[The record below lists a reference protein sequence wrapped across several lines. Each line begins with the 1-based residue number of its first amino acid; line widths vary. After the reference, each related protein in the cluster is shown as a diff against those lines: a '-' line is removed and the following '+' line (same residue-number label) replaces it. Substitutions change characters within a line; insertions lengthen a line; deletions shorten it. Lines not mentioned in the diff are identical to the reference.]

1 MTARSEYKDGA
12 MKIVVLGGGVIGVTS
27 AWYLAKAGHE
37 VTLLERRSGVAL
49 ETSHGNAGQISPGYA
64 APWAAPGIPLKAAK
78 WLLQKHAPFTVR
90 PTSDPFQLR
99 WMLKMFANCTPA
111 AYATNKGRMVRLAEY
126 SRDCMKTLRDDLA
139 LDYEGRQLGTLQLF
153 RSQAQLEASKRDI
166 AVLEEYGVPYESLDA
181 SGCEAAE
188 PALARVRGKVVGGL
202 RLPGDETGD
211 CYRFTRALAA
221 EAERLGVTFVF
232 DCPLD
237 EIEVQGGRAVAVRA
251 GEQRWQADAIVC
263 ALGSYA
269 TGFLRPL
276 GLDLPVYPVKGY
288 SLTLPMT
295 NGDAAPR
302 STVLD
307 ETYKVAITRFDERIR
322 VGGMAELSGFNLALN
337 PRRHDT
343 LAMVVRDLF
352 PEGGDLARAE
362 FWTGLRPMT
371 PDGTPLVGP
380 SPIPGLWL
388 NTGHGTLGW
397 TMAAGS
403 GQLLSDLIGGQTPA
417 ISDEGL
423 TLARYA

>member
-1 MTARSEYKDGA
+1 MD
-12 MKIVVLGGGVIGVTS
+12 IVVLGGGVVGVTS
-27 AWYLAKAGHE
+27 AWYLAKAGHK
-37 VTLLERRSGVAL
+37 VTLLERRDGVAL
-49 ETSHGNAGQISPGYA
+49 ETSHANAGQISPGYA
-64 APWAAPGIPLKAAK
+64 SPWAAPGIPLKAAK

-111 AYATNKGRMVRLAEY
+111 AYAVNKGRMVRLAEY
-126 SRDCMKTLRDDLA
+126 SRDCMKLLRDELA

-153 RSQAQLEASKRDI
+153 RSQAQCDASQRDI
-166 AVLEEYGVPYESLDA
+166 EVLEEYGVPYQSLNAD
-181 SGCEAAE
+181 GCEEVE
-188 PALARVRGKVVGGL
+188 PALARVRGKIVGGL

-211 CYRFTRALAA
+211 CFRFTQALADKA
-221 EAERLGVTFVF
+221 RRLGVNFIF
-232 DCPLD
+232 NCAID
-237 EIEVQGGRAVAVRA
+237 EVELAQGRAVAVRA
-251 GEQRWQADAIVC
+251 GERRFKADAIVC
-263 ALGSYA
+263 ALGSYG

-276 GLDLPVYPVKGY
+276 GIELPVYPVKGY

-295 NGDAAPR
+295 DAAGAPR

-352 PEGGDLARAE
+352 PEGGDLEQAS

-403 GQLLSDLIGGQTPA
+403 GQLLSDLISGSAPA

-423 TLARYA
+423 TLARYG

>member
-1 MTARSEYKDGA
+1 MD
-12 MKIVVLGGGVIGVTS
+12 IVVLGGGVVGVTS
-27 AWYLAKAGHE
+27 AWYLAKAGHK
-37 VTLLERRSGVAL
+37 VTLLERRGGVAL
-49 ETSHGNAGQISPGYA
+49 ETSHANAGQISPGYA
-64 APWAAPGIPLKAAK
+64 SPWAAPGIPLKAAK

-111 AYATNKGRMVRLAEY
+111 AYAVNKGRMVRLAEY
-126 SRDCMKTLRDDLA
+126 SRDCMKLLRDELA

-153 RSQAQLEASKRDI
+153 RSQAQRDASQRDI
-166 AVLEEYGVPYESLDA
+166 EVLEEYGVPYQSLDA
-181 SGCEAAE
+181 DGCEEVE
-188 PALARVRGKVVGGL
+188 PALARVRGKIVGGL

-211 CYRFTRALAA
+211 CFRFTQALAD
-221 EAERLGVTFVF
+221 EARRLGVEFVF
-232 DCPLD
+232 NCAID
-237 EIEVQGGRAVAVRA
+237 EVELAQGRAVAVRA
-251 GEQRWQADAIVC
+251 GEQRFKADAIVC
-263 ALGSYA
+263 ALGSYG

-276 GLDLPVYPVKGY
+276 GIELPVYPVKGY

-295 NGDAAPR
+295 DAAGAPR

-322 VGGMAELSGFNLALN
+322 VGGMAELSGFDLALN

-352 PEGGDLARAE
+352 PEGGDLEQAE

-403 GQLLSDLIGGQTPA
+403 GQLLSDLISGSAPA

-423 TLARYA
+423 TLARYG

>member
-1 MTARSEYKDGA
+1 MD
-12 MKIVVLGGGVIGVTS
+12 IVVLGGGVVGVTS
-27 AWYLAKAGHE
+27 AWYLAKAGHK
-37 VTLLERRSGVAL
+37 VTLLERRDGVAL
-49 ETSHGNAGQISPGYA
+49 ETSHANAGQISPGYA
-64 APWAAPGIPLKAAK
+64 SPWAAPGIPLKAAK
-78 WLLQKHAPFTVR
+78 WLLQRHAPFTVR

-111 AYATNKGRMVRLAEY
+111 AYAVNKGRMVRLAEY
-126 SRDCMKTLRDDLA
+126 SRDCMKQLRGELA

-153 RSQAQLEASKRDI
+153 RSQAQLDASQRDI
-166 AVLEEYGVPYESLDA
+166 AVLEEYGVPYQSLNAD
-181 SGCEAAE
+181 GCEEVE

-211 CYRFTRALAA
+211 CFRFTQALADA
-221 EAERLGVTFVF
+221 ARKLGVSFVF
-232 DCPLD
+232 NCAID
-237 EIEVQGGRAVAVRA
+237 EVEIAKGRAVAVRA
-251 GEQRWQADAIVC
+251 GEQRFQADAIVC
-263 ALGSYA
+263 ALGSYG

-276 GLDLPVYPVKGY
+276 GIELPVYPVKGY

-295 NGDAAPR
+295 DAEGAPR

-352 PEGGDLARAE
+352 PQGGNLEQAT

-403 GQLLSDLIGGQTPA
+403 GQLLSDLISGNTPD

-423 TLARYA
+423 TLARYG

>member
-1 MTARSEYKDGA
+1 MD
-12 MKIVVLGGGVIGVTS
+12 IVVLGGGVVGVTS
-27 AWYLAKAGHE
+27 AWYLAKAGHK
-37 VTLLERRSGVAL
+37 VTLLERRGGVAL
-49 ETSHGNAGQISPGYA
+49 ETSHANAGQISPGYA
-64 APWAAPGIPLKAAK
+64 SPWAAPGIPLKAAK

-111 AYATNKGRMVRLAEY
+111 AYAVNKGRMVRLAEY
-126 SRDCMKTLRDDLA
+126 SRDCMKLLRDELA

-153 RSQAQLEASKRDI
+153 RSQAQRDASQRDI
-166 AVLEEYGVPYESLDA
+166 EVLEEYGVPYQSLDA
-181 SGCEAAE
+181 SGCEEVE

-211 CYRFTRALAA
+211 CFRFTQALAD
-221 EAERLGVTFVF
+221 EARRLGVEFVF
-232 DCPLD
+232 NCAID
-237 EIEVQGGRAVAVRA
+237 EVELAQGRAVAVRA
-251 GEQRWQADAIVC
+251 GEQRFKADAIVC
-263 ALGSYA
+263 ALGSYG

-276 GLDLPVYPVKGY
+276 GIELPVYPVKGY

-295 NGDAAPR
+295 DAAGAPR

-352 PEGGDLARAE
+352 PQGGDLEQAS

-403 GQLLSDLIGGQTPA
+403 GQLLSDLISGSAPA

-423 TLARYA
+423 TLARYG

>member
-1 MTARSEYKDGA
+1 MD
-12 MKIVVLGGGVIGVTS
+12 IVVLGGGVVGVTS
-27 AWYLAKAGHE
+27 AWYLAKAGHK
-37 VTLLERRSGVAL
+37 VTLLERRDGVAL
-49 ETSHGNAGQISPGYA
+49 ETSHANAGQISPGYA
-64 APWAAPGIPLKAAK
+64 SPWAAPGIPLKAAK
-78 WLLQKHAPFTVR
+78 WLLQRHAPFTVR

-111 AYATNKGRMVRLAEY
+111 AYAVNKGRMVRLAEY
-126 SRDCMKTLRDDLA
+126 SRDCMKQLRGELA

-153 RSQAQLEASKRDI
+153 RSQAQLDASQRDI
-166 AVLEEYGVPYESLDA
+166 AVLEEYGVPYQSMNAD
-181 SGCEAAE
+181 GCEEVE

-211 CYRFTRALAA
+211 CFRFTQALAD
-221 EAERLGVTFVF
+221 EARKLGVSFVF
-232 DCPLD
+232 NCAID
-237 EIEVQGGRAVAVRA
+237 EVEIAKGRAVAVRA
-251 GEQRWQADAIVC
+251 GEQRFQADAIVC
-263 ALGSYA
+263 ALGSYG

-276 GLDLPVYPVKGY
+276 GIELPVYPVKGY

-295 NGDAAPR
+295 DAEGAPR

-352 PEGGDLARAE
+352 PQGGNLEQAT

-403 GQLLSDLIGGQTPA
+403 GQLLSDLISGNTPD

-423 TLARYA
+423 TLARYG

>member
-1 MTARSEYKDGA
+1 MD
-12 MKIVVLGGGVIGVTS
+12 IVVLGGGVVGVTS
-27 AWYLAKAGHE
+27 AWYLAKAGHK
-37 VTLLERRSGVAL
+37 VTLLERRGGVAL
-49 ETSHGNAGQISPGYA
+49 ETSHANAGQISPGYA
-64 APWAAPGIPLKAAK
+64 SPWAAPGIPLKAAK

-111 AYATNKGRMVRLAEY
+111 AYAVNKGRMVRLAEY
-126 SRDCMKTLRDDLA
+126 SRDCMKLLRDELA

-153 RSQAQLEASKRDI
+153 RSQAQRDASQRDI
-166 AVLEEYGVPYESLDA
+166 EVLEEYGVPYQSLDA
-181 SGCEAAE
+181 DGCEEVE
-188 PALARVRGKVVGGL
+188 PALARVRGKIVGGL

-211 CYRFTRALAA
+211 CFRFTQALAD
-221 EAERLGVTFVF
+221 EARRLGVNFVF
-232 DCPLD
+232 NCAID
-237 EIEVQGGRAVAVRA
+237 EVELAQGRAVAVRA
-251 GEQRWQADAIVC
+251 GERRFKADAIVC
-263 ALGSYA
+263 ALGSYG

-276 GLDLPVYPVKGY
+276 GIELPVYPVKGY

-295 NGDAAPR
+295 DAAGAPR

-352 PEGGDLARAE
+352 PEGGDLPRAE

-403 GQLLSDLIGGQTPA
+403 GRLLSDLISGSAPA

-423 TLARYA
+423 TLARYG

>member
-1 MTARSEYKDGA
+1 MD
-12 MKIVVLGGGVIGVTS
+12 IVVLGGGVVGVTS
-27 AWYLAKAGHE
+27 AWYLAKAGHK
-37 VTLLERRSGVAL
+37 VTLLERRDGVAL
-49 ETSHGNAGQISPGYA
+49 ETSHANAGQISPGYA
-64 APWAAPGIPLKAAK
+64 SPWAAPGIPLKAAK

-111 AYATNKGRMVRLAEY
+111 AYAVNKGRMVRLAEY
-126 SRDCMKTLRDDLA
+126 SRDCMKLLRDELA

-153 RSQAQLEASKRDI
+153 RSQAQRDASQRDI
-166 AVLEEYGVPYESLDA
+166 EVLEEYGVPYQSLDA
-181 SGCEAAE
+181 DGCEEVE
-188 PALARVRGKVVGGL
+188 PALARVRGKIVGGL

-211 CYRFTRALAA
+211 CFRFTQALAD
-221 EAERLGVTFVF
+221 EARRLGVEFVF
-232 DCPLD
+232 NCAID
-237 EIEVQGGRAVAVRA
+237 EVELAQGRAVAVRA
-251 GEQRWQADAIVC
+251 GEQRFKADAIVC
-263 ALGSYA
+263 ALGSYG

-276 GLDLPVYPVKGY
+276 GIELPVYPVKGY

-295 NGDAAPR
+295 DADGAPR

-352 PEGGDLARAE
+352 PEGGDLEQAE

-403 GQLLSDLIGGQTPA
+403 GQLLSDLISGSAPA

-423 TLARYA
+423 TLARYG

>member
-1 MTARSEYKDGA
+1 MD
-12 MKIVVLGGGVIGVTS
+12 IVVLGGGVVGVTS
-27 AWYLAKAGHE
+27 AWYLAKAGHK
-37 VTLLERRSGVAL
+37 VTLLERRDGVAL
-49 ETSHGNAGQISPGYA
+49 ETSHANAGQISPGYA
-64 APWAAPGIPLKAAK
+64 SPWAAPGIPLKAAK

-111 AYATNKGRMVRLAEY
+111 AYAVNKGRMVRLAEY
-126 SRDCMKTLRDDLA
+126 SRDCMKQLRGELA

-153 RSQAQLEASKRDI
+153 RSQAQLDASQRDI
-166 AVLEEYGVPYESLDA
+166 AVLEEYGVPYQSLNAD
-181 SGCEAAE
+181 GCEEVE

-211 CYRFTRALAA
+211 CFRFTQALAD
-221 EAERLGVTFVF
+221 EARRLGVSFVF
-232 DCPLD
+232 NCAID
-237 EIEVQGGRAVAVRA
+237 EVEIAKGRAVAVRA
-251 GEQRWQADAIVC
+251 GEQRFKADAIVC
-263 ALGSYA
+263 ALGSYG

-276 GLDLPVYPVKGY
+276 GIELPVYPVKGY

-295 NGDAAPR
+295 DADGAPR

-352 PEGGDLARAE
+352 PQGGDLEQAS

-403 GQLLSDLIGGQTPA
+403 GQLLSDLISGNTPD

-423 TLARYA
+423 TLARYG

>member
-1 MTARSEYKDGA
+1 MD
-12 MKIVVLGGGVIGVTS
+12 IVVLGGGVVGVTS
-27 AWYLAKAGHE
+27 AWYLAKAGHK
-37 VTLLERRSGVAL
+37 VTLLERRDGVAL
-49 ETSHGNAGQISPGYA
+49 ETSHANAGQISPGYA
-64 APWAAPGIPLKAAK
+64 SPWAAPGIPLKAAK

-111 AYATNKGRMVRLAEY
+111 AYAVNKGRMVRLAEY
-126 SRDCMKTLRDDLA
+126 SRDCMKLLRDELA

-153 RSQAQLEASKRDI
+153 RSQAQRDASQRDI
-166 AVLEEYGVPYESLDA
+166 EVLEEYGVPYQSLDA
-181 SGCEAAE
+181 DGCEEVE

-211 CYRFTRALAA
+211 CFRFTQALAD
-221 EAERLGVTFVF
+221 EARRLGVNFVF
-232 DCPLD
+232 NCAID
-237 EIEVQGGRAVAVRA
+237 EVELAQGRAVAVRA
-251 GEQRWQADAIVC
+251 GEQRFKADAIVC
-263 ALGSYA
+263 ALGSYG

-276 GLDLPVYPVKGY
+276 GIELPVYPVKGY

-295 NGDAAPR
+295 DADGAPR

-352 PEGGDLARAE
+352 PQGGDLEQAS

-403 GQLLSDLIGGQTPA
+403 GQLLSDLISGSAPA

-423 TLARYA
+423 TLARYG

>member
-1 MTARSEYKDGA
+1 MD
-12 MKIVVLGGGVIGVTS
+12 IVVLGGGVVGVTS
-27 AWYLAKAGHE
+27 AWYLAKAGHK
-37 VTLLERRSGVAL
+37 VTLLERRDGVAL
-49 ETSHGNAGQISPGYA
+49 ETSHANAGQISPGYA
-64 APWAAPGIPLKAAK
+64 SPWAAPGIPLKAAK
-78 WLLQKHAPFTVR
+78 WLLQRHAPFTVR

-111 AYATNKGRMVRLAEY
+111 AYAVNKGRMVRLAEY
-126 SRDCMKTLRDDLA
+126 SRDCMKQLRGELA

-153 RSQAQLEASKRDI
+153 RSQAQLDASQRDI
-166 AVLEEYGVPYESLDA
+166 AVLEEYGVPYQSLNA
-181 SGCEAAE
+181 HGCEEVE

-211 CYRFTRALAA
+211 CFRFTQALAD
-221 EAERLGVTFVF
+221 EARKLGVSFVF
-232 DCPLD
+232 NCTID
-237 EIEVQGGRAVAVRA
+237 EVEIAKGRAVAVRA
-251 GEQRWQADAIVC
+251 GEQRFQADAIVC
-263 ALGSYA
+263 ALGSYG

-276 GLDLPVYPVKGY
+276 GIELPVYPVKGY

-295 NGDAAPR
+295 DAEGAPR

-352 PEGGDLARAE
+352 PQGGNLEQAT

-403 GQLLSDLIGGQTPA
+403 GQLLSDLISGNTPD

-423 TLARYA
+423 TLARYG

>member
-1 MTARSEYKDGA
+1 MD
-12 MKIVVLGGGVIGVTS
+12 IVVLGGGVVGVTS
-27 AWYLAKAGHE
+27 AWYLAKAGHK
-37 VTLLERRSGVAL
+37 VTLLERRDGVAL
-49 ETSHGNAGQISPGYA
+49 ETSHANAGQISPGYA
-64 APWAAPGIPLKAAK
+64 SPWAAPGIPLKAAK

-111 AYATNKGRMVRLAEY
+111 AYAVNKGRMVRLAEY
-126 SRDCMKTLRDDLA
+126 SRDCMKLLRDELA

-153 RSQAQLEASKRDI
+153 RSQAQCDASQRDI
-166 AVLEEYGVPYESLDA
+166 EVLEEYGVPYQSLDA
-181 SGCEAAE
+181 DSCEEVE
-188 PALARVRGKVVGGL
+188 PALARVRGKIVGGL

-211 CYRFTRALAA
+211 CFRFTQALAD
-221 EAERLGVTFVF
+221 EARRLGVEFVF
-232 DCPLD
+232 NCAID
-237 EIEVQGGRAVAVRA
+237 EVELAQGRAVAVRA
-251 GEQRWQADAIVC
+251 GEQRFKADAIVC
-263 ALGSYA
+263 ALGSYG

-276 GLDLPVYPVKGY
+276 GIELPVYPVKGY

-295 NGDAAPR
+295 DAAGAPR

-352 PEGGDLARAE
+352 PEGGDLPRAE

-403 GQLLSDLIGGQTPA
+403 GQLLSDLISGSAPA

-423 TLARYA
+423 TLARYG

>member
-1 MTARSEYKDGA
+1 MD
-12 MKIVVLGGGVIGVTS
+12 IVVLGGGVVGVTS
-27 AWYLAKAGHE
+27 AWYLAKAGHK
-37 VTLLERRSGVAL
+37 VTLLERRGGVAL
-49 ETSHGNAGQISPGYA
+49 ETSHANAGQISPGYA
-64 APWAAPGIPLKAAK
+64 SPWAAPGIPLKAAK

-111 AYATNKGRMVRLAEY
+111 AYAVNKGRMVRLAEY
-126 SRDCMKTLRDDLA
+126 SRDCMKLLRDELA

-153 RSQAQLEASKRDI
+153 RSQAQRDASQRDI
-166 AVLEEYGVPYESLDA
+166 EVLEEYGVPYQSLDA
-181 SGCEAAE
+181 DGCEEVE
-188 PALARVRGKVVGGL
+188 PALARVRGKIVGGL

-211 CYRFTRALAA
+211 CFRFTQALAD
-221 EAERLGVTFVF
+221 EARRLGVEFVF
-232 DCPLD
+232 NCAID
-237 EIEVQGGRAVAVRA
+237 EVELAQGRAVAVRA
-251 GEQRWQADAIVC
+251 GEQRFKADAIVC
-263 ALGSYA
+263 ALGSYG

-276 GLDLPVYPVKGY
+276 GIELPVYPVKGY

-295 NGDAAPR
+295 DADGAPR

-352 PEGGDLARAE
+352 PEGGDLEQAE

-403 GQLLSDLIGGQTPA
+403 GQLLSDLISGSAPA

-423 TLARYA
+423 TLARYG

>member
-1 MTARSEYKDGA
+1 MD
-12 MKIVVLGGGVIGVTS
+12 IVVLGGGVVGVTS
-27 AWYLAKAGHE
+27 AWYLAKAGHK
-37 VTLLERRSGVAL
+37 VTLLERRDGVAL
-49 ETSHGNAGQISPGYA
+49 ETSHANAGQISPGYA
-64 APWAAPGIPLKAAK
+64 SPWAAPGIPLKAAK

-99 WMLKMFANCTPA
+99 WMLKMFANCTPV
-111 AYATNKGRMVRLAEY
+111 AYAVNKGRMVRLAEY
-126 SRDCMKTLRDDLA
+126 SRDCMKQLRGELA

-153 RSQAQLEASKRDI
+153 RSQAQLDASQRDI
-166 AVLEEYGVPYESLDA
+166 AVLEEYGVPYQSLNAD
-181 SGCEAAE
+181 GCEEVE

-211 CYRFTRALAA
+211 CFRFTQALAD
-221 EAERLGVTFVF
+221 EARKLGVSFVF
-232 DCPLD
+232 NCAID
-237 EIEVQGGRAVAVRA
+237 EVEIAKGRAVAVRA
-251 GEQRWQADAIVC
+251 GEQRFQADAIVC
-263 ALGSYA
+263 ALGSYG

-276 GLDLPVYPVKGY
+276 GIELPVYPVKGY

-295 NGDAAPR
+295 DAEGAPR

-352 PEGGDLARAE
+352 PQGGNLEQAT
-362 FWTGLRPMT
+362 FWAGLRPMT

-403 GQLLSDLIGGQTPA
+403 GQLLSDLISGNTPD

-423 TLARYA
+423 TLARYG

>member
-1 MTARSEYKDGA
+1 MD
-12 MKIVVLGGGVIGVTS
+12 IVVLGGGVVGVTS
-27 AWYLAKAGHE
+27 AWYLAKAGHK
-37 VTLLERRSGVAL
+37 VTLLERRDGVAL
-49 ETSHGNAGQISPGYA
+49 ETSHANAGQISPGYA
-64 APWAAPGIPLKAAK
+64 SPWAAPGIPLKAAK

-111 AYATNKGRMVRLAEY
+111 AYAVNKGRMVRLAEY
-126 SRDCMKTLRDDLA
+126 SRDCMKLLRDELA

-153 RSQAQLEASKRDI
+153 RSQAQRDANQRDI
-166 AVLEEYGVPYESLDA
+166 EVLEEYGVPYQSLDA
-181 SGCEAAE
+181 DGCEEVE
-188 PALARVRGKVVGGL
+188 PALARVRGKIVGGL

-211 CYRFTRALAA
+211 CFRFTQALAD
-221 EAERLGVTFVF
+221 EARRLGVEFVF
-232 DCPLD
+232 NCAID
-237 EIEVQGGRAVAVRA
+237 EVELAQGRAVAVRA
-251 GEQRWQADAIVC
+251 GEQRFKADAIVC
-263 ALGSYA
+263 ALGSYG

-276 GLDLPVYPVKGY
+276 GIELPVYPVKGY

-295 NGDAAPR
+295 DAAGAPR

-352 PEGGDLARAE
+352 PEGGDLPRAE

-403 GQLLSDLIGGQTPA
+403 GQLLSDLISGSAPA

-423 TLARYA
+423 TLARYG

>member
-1 MTARSEYKDGA
+1 MD
-12 MKIVVLGGGVIGVTS
+12 IVVLGGGVVGVTS
-27 AWYLAKAGHE
+27 AWYLAKAGHK
-37 VTLLERRSGVAL
+37 VTLLERRDGVAL
-49 ETSHGNAGQISPGYA
+49 ETSHANAGQISPGYA
-64 APWAAPGIPLKAAK
+64 SPWAAPGIPLKAAK

-111 AYATNKGRMVRLAEY
+111 AYAVNKGRMVRLAEY
-126 SRDCMKTLRDDLA
+126 SRDCMKQLRGELA

-153 RSQAQLEASKRDI
+153 RSQAQLDASQRDI
-166 AVLEEYGVPYESLDA
+166 AVLEEYGVPYQSLNAD
-181 SGCEAAE
+181 GCEEVE

-211 CYRFTRALAA
+211 CFRFTQALAD
-221 EAERLGVTFVF
+221 EARELGVSFVF
-232 DCPLD
+232 NCTID
-237 EIEVQGGRAVAVRA
+237 EVEIAKGRAVAVRA
-251 GEQRWQADAIVC
+251 GEQRFQADAIVC
-263 ALGSYA
+263 ALGSYG

-276 GLDLPVYPVKGY
+276 GIELPVYPVKGY

-295 NGDAAPR
+295 DAEGAPR

-337 PRRHDT
+337 SRRHDT

-352 PEGGDLARAE
+352 PQGGNLEQAS

-403 GQLLSDLIGGQTPA
+403 GQLLSDLISGNTPD

-423 TLARYA
+423 TLARYG

>member
-1 MTARSEYKDGA
+1 MD
-12 MKIVVLGGGVIGVTS
+12 IVVLGGGVVGVTS
-27 AWYLAKAGHE
+27 AWYLAKAGHK
-37 VTLLERRSGVAL
+37 VTLLERRDGVAL
-49 ETSHGNAGQISPGYA
+49 ETSHANAGQISPGYA
-64 APWAAPGIPLKAAK
+64 SPWAAPGIPLKAAK

-111 AYATNKGRMVRLAEY
+111 AYAVNKGRMVRLAEY
-126 SRDCMKTLRDDLA
+126 SRDCMKLLRDELA

-153 RSQAQLEASKRDI
+153 RSTAQRDASQRDI
-166 AVLEEYGVPYESLDA
+166 EVLEEYGVPYQSLDA
-181 SGCEAAE
+181 DGCEEVE

-211 CYRFTRALAA
+211 CFRFTQALAD
-221 EAERLGVTFVF
+221 EARRLGVNFVF
-232 DCPLD
+232 NCAID
-237 EIEVQGGRAVAVRA
+237 EVELAQGRAVAVRA
-251 GEQRWQADAIVC
+251 GEQRFKADAIVC
-263 ALGSYA
+263 ALGSYG

-276 GLDLPVYPVKGY
+276 GIELPVYPVKGY

-295 NGDAAPR
+295 DAAGAPR

-352 PEGGDLARAE
+352 PQGGDLEQAS

-403 GQLLSDLIGGQTPA
+403 GRLLSDLISGSAPA

-423 TLARYA
+423 TLARYG

>member
-1 MTARSEYKDGA
+1 MD
-12 MKIVVLGGGVIGVTS
+12 IVVRGGGVVGVTS
-27 AWYLAKAGHE
+27 AWYLAKAGHK
-37 VTLLERRSGVAL
+37 VTLLERRDGVAL
-49 ETSHGNAGQISPGYA
+49 ETSHANAGQISPGYA
-64 APWAAPGIPLKAAK
+64 SPWAAPGIPLKAAK

-111 AYATNKGRMVRLAEY
+111 AYAVNKGRMVRLAEY
-126 SRDCMKTLRDDLA
+126 SRDCMKQLRGELA

-153 RSQAQLEASKRDI
+153 RSQAQLDASQRDI
-166 AVLEEYGVPYESLDA
+166 AVLEEYGVPYQSLNAD
-181 SGCEAAE
+181 GCEEVE

-211 CYRFTRALAA
+211 CFRFTQALAD
-221 EAERLGVTFVF
+221 EARKLGVSFVF
-232 DCPLD
+232 NCAID
-237 EIEVQGGRAVAVRA
+237 EVEIAKGRAVAVRA
-251 GEQRWQADAIVC
+251 GEQRFQADAIVC
-263 ALGSYA
+263 ALGSYG

-276 GLDLPVYPVKGY
+276 GIELPVYPVKGY

-295 NGDAAPR
+295 DAEGAPR

-352 PEGGDLARAE
+352 PQGGNLEQAT
-362 FWTGLRPMT
+362 FWAGLRPMT

-403 GQLLSDLIGGQTPA
+403 GQLLSDLISGNTPD

-423 TLARYA
+423 TLARYG

>member
-1 MTARSEYKDGA
+1 MC
-12 MKIVVLGGGVIGVTS
+12 I
-27 AWYLAKAGHE
+27 
-37 VTLLERRSGVAL
+37 
-49 ETSHGNAGQISPGYA
+49 
-64 APWAAPGIPLKAAK
+64 
-78 WLLQKHAPFTVR
+78 
-90 PTSDPFQLR
+90 
-99 WMLKMFANCTPA
+99 
-111 AYATNKGRMVRLAEY
+111 
-126 SRDCMKTLRDDLA
+126 RDR
-139 LDYEGRQLGTLQLF
+139 LGTLQLF
-153 RSQAQLEASKRDI
+153 RSQAQLDASQRDI
-166 AVLEEYGVPYESLDA
+166 AVLEEYGVPYQSLNAD
-181 SGCEAAE
+181 GCEEVE

-211 CYRFTRALAA
+211 CFRFTQALAD
-221 EAERLGVTFVF
+221 EARKLGVSFVF
-232 DCPLD
+232 NCAID
-237 EIEVQGGRAVAVRA
+237 EVEIAKGRAVAVRA
-251 GEQRWQADAIVC
+251 GEQRFQADAIVC
-263 ALGSYA
+263 ALGSYG

-276 GLDLPVYPVKGY
+276 GIELPVYPVKGY

-295 NGDAAPR
+295 DAEGAPR

-352 PEGGDLARAE
+352 PQGGNLEQAT

-403 GQLLSDLIGGQTPA
+403 GQLLSDLISGNTPD

-423 TLARYA
+423 TLARYG

>member
-1 MTARSEYKDGA
+1 MD
-12 MKIVVLGGGVIGVTS
+12 IVVLGGGVVGVTS
-27 AWYLAKAGHE
+27 AWYLAKAGHK
-37 VTLLERRSGVAL
+37 VTLLERRDGVAL
-49 ETSHGNAGQISPGYA
+49 ETSHANAGQISPGYA
-64 APWAAPGIPLKAAK
+64 SPWAAPGIPLKAAK

-111 AYATNKGRMVRLAEY
+111 AYAVNKGRMVRLAEY
-126 SRDCMKTLRDDLA
+126 SRDCMKLLRDELA

-153 RSQAQLEASKRDI
+153 RSQAQRDASQRDI
-166 AVLEEYGVPYESLDA
+166 EVLEEYGVPYQSLDA
-181 SGCEAAE
+181 SGCEEVE

-211 CYRFTRALAA
+211 CFRFTQALAD
-221 EAERLGVTFVF
+221 EARRLGVEFVF
-232 DCPLD
+232 NCAID
-237 EIEVQGGRAVAVRA
+237 EVELAQGRAVAVRA
-251 GEQRWQADAIVC
+251 GEQRFKADAIVC
-263 ALGSYA
+263 ALGSYG

-276 GLDLPVYPVKGY
+276 GIELPVYPVKGY

-295 NGDAAPR
+295 DADGAPR

-352 PEGGDLARAE
+352 PEGGDLEQAS

-403 GQLLSDLIGGQTPA
+403 GQLLSDLISGSAPA

-423 TLARYA
+423 TLARYG

>member
-1 MTARSEYKDGA
+1 MD
-12 MKIVVLGGGVIGVTS
+12 IVVLGGGVVGVTS
-27 AWYLAKAGHE
+27 AWYLAKAGHK
-37 VTLLERRSGVAL
+37 VTLLERRDGVAL
-49 ETSHGNAGQISPGYA
+49 ETSHANAGQISPGYA
-64 APWAAPGIPLKAAK
+64 SPWAAPGIPLKAAK

-111 AYATNKGRMVRLAEY
+111 AYAVNKGRMVRLAEY
-126 SRDCMKTLRDDLA
+126 SRDCMKQLRGELA

-153 RSQAQLEASKRDI
+153 RSQAQLDASQRDI
-166 AVLEEYGVPYESLDA
+166 AVLEEYGVPYQSLDA
-181 SGCEAAE
+181 DGCEAVE

-211 CYRFTRALAA
+211 CFRFTQALAD
-221 EAERLGVTFVF
+221 EARRLGVNFVF
-232 DCPLD
+232 NCAID
-237 EIEVQGGRAVAVRA
+237 EVEIAKGRAVAVRA
-251 GEQRWQADAIVC
+251 GEQRFQADAIVC
-263 ALGSYA
+263 ALGSYG

-276 GLDLPVYPVKGY
+276 GIELPVYPVKGY

-295 NGDAAPR
+295 DAEGAPR

-352 PEGGDLARAE
+352 PQGGNLEQAT

-403 GQLLSDLIGGQTPA
+403 GQLLSDLISGNTPD

-423 TLARYA
+423 TLARYG

>member
-1 MTARSEYKDGA
+1 MD
-12 MKIVVLGGGVIGVTS
+12 IVVLGGGVVGVTS
-27 AWYLAKAGHE
+27 AWYLAKAGHK
-37 VTLLERRSGVAL
+37 VTLLERRDGVAL
-49 ETSHGNAGQISPGYA
+49 ETSHANAGQISPGYA
-64 APWAAPGIPLKAAK
+64 SPWAAPGIPLKAAK

-111 AYATNKGRMVRLAEY
+111 AYAVNKGRMVRLAEY
-126 SRDCMKTLRDDLA
+126 SRDCMKQLRDELA

-153 RSQAQLEASKRDI
+153 RSQAQRDASQRDI
-166 AVLEEYGVPYESLDA
+166 EVLEEYGVPYQSLDA
-181 SGCEAAE
+181 DGCEAVE

-211 CYRFTRALAA
+211 CFRFTQALAD
-221 EAERLGVTFVF
+221 EARKLGVSFVF
-232 DCPLD
+232 NCAID
-237 EIEVQGGRAVAVRA
+237 EVEIAKGRAVAVRA
-251 GEQRWQADAIVC
+251 GEQRFQADAIVC
-263 ALGSYA
+263 ALGSYG

-276 GLDLPVYPVKGY
+276 GIELPVYPVKGY

-295 NGDAAPR
+295 DAEGAPR

-352 PEGGDLARAE
+352 PQGGNLEQAT

-403 GQLLSDLIGGQTPA
+403 GQLLSDLISGNTPD

-423 TLARYA
+423 TLARYG

>member
-1 MTARSEYKDGA
+1 MD
-12 MKIVVLGGGVIGVTS
+12 IVVLGGGVVGVTS
-27 AWYLAKAGHE
+27 AWYLAKAGHK
-37 VTLLERRSGVAL
+37 VTLLERRDGVAL
-49 ETSHGNAGQISPGYA
+49 ETSHANAGQISPGYA
-64 APWAAPGIPLKAAK
+64 SPWAAPGIPLKAAK

-111 AYATNKGRMVRLAEY
+111 AYAVNKGRMVRLAEY
-126 SRDCMKTLRDDLA
+126 SRDCMKQLRGELA

-153 RSQAQLEASKRDI
+153 RSQAQLDASQRDI
-166 AVLEEYGVPYESLDA
+166 AVLEEYGVPYQSLNAD
-181 SGCEAAE
+181 GCEEVE

-211 CYRFTRALAA
+211 CFRFTQALAD
-221 EAERLGVTFVF
+221 EARKLGVSFVF
-232 DCPLD
+232 NCAID
-237 EIEVQGGRAVAVRA
+237 EVEIAKGRAVAVRA
-251 GEQRWQADAIVC
+251 GEQRFQADAIVWT
-263 ALGSYA
+263 LGSYC

-276 GLDLPVYPVKGY
+276 GIELPVYPVKGY

-295 NGDAAPR
+295 DAEGAPR

-352 PEGGDLARAE
+352 PQGGDLEQAT

-403 GQLLSDLIGGQTPA
+403 GQLLSDLISGNTPD

-423 TLARYA
+423 TLARYG

>member
-1 MTARSEYKDGA
+1 MD
-12 MKIVVLGGGVIGVTS
+12 IVVLGGGVVGVTS
-27 AWYLAKAGHE
+27 AWYLAKAGHK
-37 VTLLERRSGVAL
+37 VTLLERRDGVAL
-49 ETSHGNAGQISPGYA
+49 ETSHANAGQISPGYA
-64 APWAAPGIPLKAAK
+64 SPWAAPGIPLKAAK
-78 WLLQKHAPFTVR
+78 WLLQRHAPFTVR

-111 AYATNKGRMVRLAEY
+111 AYAVNKGRMVRLAEY
-126 SRDCMKTLRDDLA
+126 SRDCMKQLRGELA

-153 RSQAQLEASKRDI
+153 RSQAQLDASQRDI
-166 AVLEEYGVPYESLDA
+166 AVLEEYGVPYQSLNAD
-181 SGCEAAE
+181 GCEEVE

-211 CYRFTRALAA
+211 CFRFTQALAD
-221 EAERLGVTFVF
+221 EARKLGVSFVF
-232 DCPLD
+232 NCAID
-237 EIEVQGGRAVAVRA
+237 EVEIAKGRAVGVRA
-251 GEQRWQADAIVC
+251 GEQRFQADAIVC
-263 ALGSYA
+263 ALGSYG

-276 GLDLPVYPVKGY
+276 GIELPVYPVKGY

-295 NGDAAPR
+295 DAEGAPR

-352 PEGGDLARAE
+352 PQGGNLEQAT

-403 GQLLSDLIGGQTPA
+403 GQLLSDLISGNTPD

-423 TLARYA
+423 TLARYG

>member
-1 MTARSEYKDGA
+1 MD
-12 MKIVVLGGGVIGVTS
+12 IVVLGGGVVGVTS
-27 AWYLAKAGHE
+27 AWYLAKAGHK
-37 VTLLERRSGVAL
+37 VTLLERRGGVAL
-49 ETSHGNAGQISPGYA
+49 ETSHANAGQISPGYA
-64 APWAAPGIPLKAAK
+64 SPWAAPGIPLKAAK

-111 AYATNKGRMVRLAEY
+111 AYAVNKGRMVRLAEY
-126 SRDCMKTLRDDLA
+126 SRDCMKLLRDELA

-153 RSQAQLEASKRDI
+153 RSQAQCDASQRDI
-166 AVLEEYGVPYESLDA
+166 EVLEEYGVPYQSLNAD
-181 SGCEAAE
+181 GCEEVE
-188 PALARVRGKVVGGL
+188 PALARVRGKIVGGL

-211 CYRFTRALAA
+211 CFRFTQALAD
-221 EAERLGVTFVF
+221 EARRLGVEFVF
-232 DCPLD
+232 NCAID
-237 EIEVQGGRAVAVRA
+237 EVELAQGRAVAVRA
-251 GEQRWQADAIVC
+251 GEQRFKADAIVC
-263 ALGSYA
+263 ALGSYG

-276 GLDLPVYPVKGY
+276 GIELPVYPVKGY

-295 NGDAAPR
+295 DADGAPR

-352 PEGGDLARAE
+352 PEGGDLEQAK

-403 GQLLSDLIGGQTPA
+403 GQLLSDLISGSAPA

-423 TLARYA
+423 TLARYG

>member
-1 MTARSEYKDGA
+1 MD
-12 MKIVVLGGGVIGVTS
+12 IVVLGGGVVGVTS
-27 AWYLAKAGHE
+27 AWYLAKAGHK
-37 VTLLERRSGVAL
+37 VTLLERRDGVAL
-49 ETSHGNAGQISPGYA
+49 ETSHANAGQISPGYA
-64 APWAAPGIPLKAAK
+64 SPWAAPGIPLKAAK

-111 AYATNKGRMVRLAEY
+111 AYAVNKGRMVRLAEY
-126 SRDCMKTLRDDLA
+126 SRDCMKLLRDELA

-153 RSQAQLEASKRDI
+153 RSQAQCDASQRDI
-166 AVLEEYGVPYESLDA
+166 EVLEEYGVPYQSLNAD
-181 SGCEAAE
+181 GCEEVE
-188 PALARVRGKVVGGL
+188 PALARVRGKIVGGL

-211 CYRFTRALAA
+211 CFRFTQALAD
-221 EAERLGVTFVF
+221 EARRLGVEFVF
-232 DCPLD
+232 NCAID
-237 EIEVQGGRAVAVRA
+237 EVELAQGRAVAVRA
-251 GEQRWQADAIVC
+251 GERRFKADAIVC
-263 ALGSYA
+263 ALGSYG

-276 GLDLPVYPVKGY
+276 GIELPVYPVKGY

-295 NGDAAPR
+295 DASGAPR

-352 PEGGDLARAE
+352 PEGGDLEQAS

-403 GQLLSDLIGGQTPA
+403 GQLLSDLISGSAPA

-423 TLARYA
+423 TLARYG

>member
-1 MTARSEYKDGA
+1 MD
-12 MKIVVLGGGVIGVTS
+12 IVVLGGGVVGVTS
-27 AWYLAKAGHE
+27 AWYLAKAGHK
-37 VTLLERRSGVAL
+37 VTLLERRDGVAL
-49 ETSHGNAGQISPGYA
+49 ETSQANAGQISPGYA
-64 APWAAPGIPLKAAK
+64 SPWAAPGIPLKAAK

-111 AYATNKGRMVRLAEY
+111 AYAVNKGRMVRLAEY
-126 SRDCMKTLRDDLA
+126 SRDCMKQLRDELA

-153 RSQAQLEASKRDI
+153 RSQAQRDASQRDI
-166 AVLEEYGVPYESLDA
+166 AVLEEYGVPYQSLNAD
-181 SGCEAAE
+181 GCEEVE

-211 CYRFTRALAA
+211 CFRFTQALAD
-221 EAERLGVTFVF
+221 EARKLGVSFVF
-232 DCPLD
+232 NCAID
-237 EIEVQGGRAVAVRA
+237 EIEIAKGRAVGVRA
-251 GEQRWQADAIVC
+251 GEQRFQADAIVC
-263 ALGSYA
+263 ALGSYG

-276 GLDLPVYPVKGY
+276 GIELPVYPVKGY

-295 NGDAAPR
+295 DAEGAPR

-352 PEGGDLARAE
+352 PQGGNLEQAS

-403 GQLLSDLIGGQTPA
+403 GQLLSDLISGNTPD

-423 TLARYA
+423 TLARYG

>member
-1 MTARSEYKDGA
+1 MD
-12 MKIVVLGGGVIGVTS
+12 IVVLGGGVVGVTS
-27 AWYLAKAGHE
+27 AWYLAKAGHK
-37 VTLLERRSGVAL
+37 VTLLERRDGVAL
-49 ETSHGNAGQISPGYA
+49 ETSHANAGQISPGYA
-64 APWAAPGIPLKAAK
+64 SPWAAPGIPLKAAK

-111 AYATNKGRMVRLAEY
+111 AYAVNKGRMVRLAEY
-126 SRDCMKTLRDDLA
+126 SRDCMKQLRGELA

-153 RSQAQLEASKRDI
+153 RSQAQLDASQRDI
-166 AVLEEYGVPYESLDA
+166 AVLEEYGVPYQSLDA
-181 SGCEAAE
+181 GGCEEVE

-211 CYRFTRALAA
+211 CFRFTQALAD
-221 EAERLGVTFVF
+221 EARKLGVSFVF
-232 DCPLD
+232 NCAID
-237 EIEVQGGRAVAVRA
+237 EVEIAKGRAVAVRA
-251 GEQRWQADAIVC
+251 GEQRFQADAIVC
-263 ALGSYA
+263 ALGSYG

-276 GLDLPVYPVKGY
+276 GIELPVYPVKGY

-295 NGDAAPR
+295 DAEGAPR

-352 PEGGDLARAE
+352 PQGGNLEQAT

-403 GQLLSDLIGGQTPA
+403 GQLLSDLISGNTPD

-423 TLARYA
+423 TLARYG

>member
-1 MTARSEYKDGA
+1 MD
-12 MKIVVLGGGVIGVTS
+12 IVVLGGGVVGVTS
-27 AWYLAKAGHE
+27 AWYLAKAGHK
-37 VTLLERRSGVAL
+37 VTLLERRDGVAL
-49 ETSHGNAGQISPGYA
+49 ETSHANAGQISPGYA
-64 APWAAPGIPLKAAK
+64 SPWAAPGIPLKAAK

-111 AYATNKGRMVRLAEY
+111 AYAVNKGRMVRLAEY
-126 SRDCMKTLRDDLA
+126 SRDCMKQLRGELA

-153 RSQAQLEASKRDI
+153 RSQAQLDASQRDI
-166 AVLEEYGVPYESLDA
+166 AVLEEYGVPYQSLNAD
-181 SGCEAAE
+181 GCEEVE

-211 CYRFTRALAA
+211 CFRFTQALAD
-221 EAERLGVTFVF
+221 EARKLGVSFVF
-232 DCPLD
+232 NCAID
-237 EIEVQGGRAVAVRA
+237 EVEIAKGRAVAVRA
-251 GEQRWQADAIVC
+251 GEQRFQADAIVC
-263 ALGSYA
+263 ALGSYG

-276 GLDLPVYPVKGY
+276 GIELPVYPVKGY

-295 NGDAAPR
+295 DAEGAPR

-352 PEGGDLARAE
+352 PKGGNLEQAT
-362 FWTGLRPMT
+362 FWAGLRPMT

-403 GQLLSDLIGGQTPA
+403 GQLLSDLISGNTPD

-423 TLARYA
+423 TLARYG

>member
-1 MTARSEYKDGA
+1 MD
-12 MKIVVLGGGVIGVTS
+12 IVVLGGGVVGVTS
-27 AWYLAKAGHE
+27 AWYLAKAGHK
-37 VTLLERRSGVAL
+37 VTLLERRDGVAL
-49 ETSHGNAGQISPGYA
+49 ETSHANAGQISPGYA
-64 APWAAPGIPLKAAK
+64 SPWAAPGIPLKAAK

-111 AYATNKGRMVRLAEY
+111 AYAVNKGRMVRLAEY
-126 SRDCMKTLRDDLA
+126 SRDCMKQLRDELA

-153 RSQAQLEASKRDI
+153 RSQAQRDASQRDI
-166 AVLEEYGVPYESLDA
+166 AVLEEYGVPYQSLNAD
-181 SGCEAAE
+181 GCEEVE

-211 CYRFTRALAA
+211 CFRFTQALAD
-221 EAERLGVTFVF
+221 EARKLGVSFVF
-232 DCPLD
+232 NCAID
-237 EIEVQGGRAVAVRA
+237 EVEIAKGRAVAVRA
-251 GEQRWQADAIVC
+251 GEQRFQADAIVC
-263 ALGSYA
+263 ALGSYG

-276 GLDLPVYPVKGY
+276 GIELPVYPVKGY

-295 NGDAAPR
+295 DAEGAPR

-352 PEGGDLARAE
+352 PQGGNLEQAT

-403 GQLLSDLIGGQTPA
+403 GQLLSDLISGNTPD

-423 TLARYA
+423 TLARYG

>member
-1 MTARSEYKDGA
+1 MD
-12 MKIVVLGGGVIGVTS
+12 IVVLGGGVVGVTS
-27 AWYLAKAGHE
+27 AWYLAKAGHK
-37 VTLLERRSGVAL
+37 VTLLERRGGVAL
-49 ETSHGNAGQISPGYA
+49 ETSHANAGQISPGYA
-64 APWAAPGIPLKAAK
+64 SPWAAPGIPLKAAK

-111 AYATNKGRMVRLAEY
+111 AYAVNKGRMVRLAEY
-126 SRDCMKTLRDDLA
+126 SRDCMKLLRDELA

-153 RSQAQLEASKRDI
+153 RSQAQCDASQRDI
-166 AVLEEYGVPYESLDA
+166 EVLEEYGVPYQSLDA
-181 SGCEAAE
+181 SGCEEVE

-211 CYRFTRALAA
+211 CFRFTQALAD
-221 EAERLGVTFVF
+221 EARRLGVEFVF
-232 DCPLD
+232 NCAID
-237 EIEVQGGRAVAVRA
+237 EVELAQGRAVAVRA
-251 GEQRWQADAIVC
+251 GEQRFKADAIVC
-263 ALGSYA
+263 ALGSYG

-276 GLDLPVYPVKGY
+276 GIELPVYPVKGY

-295 NGDAAPR
+295 DAAGAPR

-352 PEGGDLARAE
+352 PQGGDLEQAS

-403 GQLLSDLIGGQTPA
+403 GQLLADLISGTPGT

-423 TLARYA
+423 TLARYG

>member
-1 MTARSEYKDGA
+1 MD
-12 MKIVVLGGGVIGVTS
+12 IVVLGGGVVGVTS
-27 AWYLAKAGHE
+27 AWYLAKAGHK
-37 VTLLERRSGVAL
+37 VTLLERRGGVAL
-49 ETSHGNAGQISPGYA
+49 ETSHANAGQISPGYA
-64 APWAAPGIPLKAAK
+64 SPWAAPGIPLKAAK

-111 AYATNKGRMVRLAEY
+111 AYAVNKGRMVRLAEY
-126 SRDCMKTLRDDLA
+126 SRDCMKLLRDELA

-153 RSQAQLEASKRDI
+153 RSQAQRDASQRDI
-166 AVLEEYGVPYESLDA
+166 EVLEEYGVPYQSLNAD
-181 SGCEAAE
+181 GCEEVE
-188 PALARVRGKVVGGL
+188 PALARVRGKIVGGL

-211 CYRFTRALAA
+211 CFRFTQALAD
-221 EAERLGVTFVF
+221 EARRLGVNFIF
-232 DCPLD
+232 NCAID
-237 EIEVQGGRAVAVRA
+237 EVELAQGRAVAVRA
-251 GEQRWQADAIVC
+251 GERRFKADAIVC
-263 ALGSYA
+263 ALGSYG

-276 GLDLPVYPVKGY
+276 GIELPVYPVKGY

-295 NGDAAPR
+295 DAAGAPR

-352 PEGGDLARAE
+352 PEGGDLPRAE

-403 GQLLSDLIGGQTPA
+403 GRLLSDLISGSAPA

-423 TLARYA
+423 TLARYG

>member
-1 MTARSEYKDGA
+1 MD
-12 MKIVVLGGGVIGVTS
+12 IVVLGGGVVGVTS
-27 AWYLAKAGHE
+27 AWYLAKAGHK
-37 VTLLERRSGVAL
+37 VTLLERRDGVAL
-49 ETSHGNAGQISPGYA
+49 ETSHANAGQISPGYA
-64 APWAAPGIPLKAAK
+64 SPWAAPGIPLKAAK

-111 AYATNKGRMVRLAEY
+111 AYAVNKGRMVRLAEY
-126 SRDCMKTLRDDLA
+126 SRDCMKQLRGELA

-153 RSQAQLEASKRDI
+153 RSQAQRDASQRDI
-166 AVLEEYGVPYESLDA
+166 AVLEEYGVPYQSLNAD
-181 SGCEAAE
+181 GCEEVE

-202 RLPGDETGD
+202 RLLGDETGD
-211 CYRFTRALAA
+211 CFRFTQALAD
-221 EAERLGVTFVF
+221 EARKLGVSFVF
-232 DCPLD
+232 NCAID
-237 EIEVQGGRAVAVRA
+237 EVEIAKGRAVAVRA
-251 GEQRWQADAIVC
+251 GEQRFQADAIVC
-263 ALGSYA
+263 ALGSYG

-276 GLDLPVYPVKGY
+276 GIELPVYPVKGY

-295 NGDAAPR
+295 DAEGAPR

-352 PEGGDLARAE
+352 PQGGNLEQAT

-403 GQLLSDLIGGQTPA
+403 GQLLSDLISGNTPD

-423 TLARYA
+423 TLARYG

>member
-1 MTARSEYKDGA
+1 MD
-12 MKIVVLGGGVIGVTS
+12 IVVLGGGVVGVTS
-27 AWYLAKAGHE
+27 AWYLAKAGHK
-37 VTLLERRSGVAL
+37 VTLLERRDGVAL
-49 ETSHGNAGQISPGYA
+49 ETSHANAGQISPGYA
-64 APWAAPGIPLKAAK
+64 SPWAAPGIPLKAAK

-111 AYATNKGRMVRLAEY
+111 AYAVNKGRMVRLAEY
-126 SRDCMKTLRDDLA
+126 SRDCMKQLRGELA

-153 RSQAQLEASKRDI
+153 RSQAQRDASQRDI
-166 AVLEEYGVPYESLDA
+166 AVLEEYGVPYQSLNAD
-181 SGCEAAE
+181 GCEAVE

-211 CYRFTRALAA
+211 CFRFTQALAD
-221 EAERLGVTFVF
+221 EARKLGVNFVF
-232 DCPLD
+232 NCAID
-237 EIEVQGGRAVAVRA
+237 EVELAKGRAVAVRA
-251 GEQRWQADAIVC
+251 GEQRFKADAIVC
-263 ALGSYA
+263 ALGSYG

-276 GLDLPVYPVKGY
+276 GIELPVYPVKGY

-295 NGDAAPR
+295 DAEGAPR

-352 PEGGDLARAE
+352 PQGGDLEQAT

-403 GQLLSDLIGGQTPA
+403 GQLLSDLISGNPPD

-423 TLARYA
+423 TLARYG